1 MDGTLHRFQILSHD
15 EWALLRFLEG
25 FFRVDFITD
34 LSRLGLDPVAKE
46 REREAGPRPTEMHVQ
61 GDLLVPF
68 VEEGASKLRAVLVA
82 GKREGGRVAGSGG
95 TGGVKTEEQQER
107 GRRFGELAVPVVG
120 EGEDL
125 VAEVVRWLR
134 GLMRLLR

>member
-1 MDGTLHRFQILSHD
+1 
-15 EWALLRFLEG
+15 
-25 FFRVDFITD
+25 
-34 LSRLGLDPVAKE
+34 
-46 REREAGPRPTEMHVQ
+46 
-61 GDLLVPF
+61 
-68 VEEGASKLRAVLVA
+68 
-82 GKREGGRVAGSGG
+82 VAGSGG

-120 EGEDL
+120 GGEDL